1 MGSSHTMKSGFNAM
15 ARAIPIPLP
24 LATGEFVWV
33 AAGVHRVEADDVEET
48 FHPGLSL

>member
-15 ARAIPIPLP
+15 ARAIRSS
-24 LATGEFVWV
+24 
-33 AAGVHRVEADDVEET
+33 AAGHRRIRVGSGWRHRVEADDVEET